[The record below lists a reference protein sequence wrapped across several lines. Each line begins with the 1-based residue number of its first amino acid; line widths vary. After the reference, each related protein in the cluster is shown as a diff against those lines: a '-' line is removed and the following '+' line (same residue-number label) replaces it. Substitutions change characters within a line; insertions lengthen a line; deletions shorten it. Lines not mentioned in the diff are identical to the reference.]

1 MNILDAV
8 DAVSLRKDIPQ
19 FRAGDELK
27 IHVRVIEGNK
37 SRLQVFQGIVIRR
50 QGDGVRETFTIR
62 KVSYGVGVER
72 TFPVHTPVIEK
83 IELVKKGEVR
93 RAKLYYLRDL
103 RGKAAKIRE
112 KRDGIEGYGDGILST
127 PEAVV
132 VVSEPVAVSEPET
145 IIFSMRNKGSLL
157 KELPILVIV
166 ALVVSLF
173 IKSFLVQ
180 FFYIPS
186 GSMENTL
193 QIKDRVAVN
202 KVPFISDNIKRGDVV
217 VFRDPNDWLPEPYE
231 NSTNQFVVKAKS
243 ALVAVGVLPNPAKQY
258 LVKRVVGVGGDR
270 VVCCTK
276 DGKLTI
282 NGVEV
287 TVPKGK
293 LWVMGDHRGA
303 SADSRYHQDDINKG
317 FVPES
322 KVSGRVVGVIWPFKN
337 ITYIPRVDVL
347 NN

>member
-1 MNILDAV
+1 
-8 DAVSLRKDIPQ
+8 
-19 FRAGDELK
+19 
-27 IHVRVIEGNK
+27 
-37 SRLQVFQGIVIRR
+37 
-50 QGDGVRETFTIR
+50 
-62 KVSYGVGVER
+62 
-72 TFPVHTPVIEK
+72 
-83 IELVKKGEVR
+83 
-93 RAKLYYLRDL
+93 
-103 RGKAAKIRE
+103 
-112 KRDGIEGYGDGILST
+112 
-127 PEAVV
+127 
-132 VVSEPVAVSEPET
+132 
-145 IIFSMRNKGSLL
+145 MRNKGSLL

-202 KVPFISDNIKRGDVV
+202 KVPFVSDNIKRGDVV
-217 VFRDPNDWLPEPYE
+217 VFRDPNNWLPEPYD
-231 NSTNQFVVKAKS
+231 STTNQFVAKAKS
-243 ALVAVGVLPNPAKQY
+243 ALVTVGVLPNPAKQY

-276 DGKLTI
+276 EGKLTI
-282 NGVEV
+282 NGVEVTEPYIFAGNKPSEMNFDV

-303 SADSRYHQDDINKG
+303 SADSRYHQEDINKG
-317 FVPES
+317 FVPLS
-322 KVSGRVVGVIWPFKN
+322 KVTGRVVGVIWPFKN

-347 NN
+347 NK